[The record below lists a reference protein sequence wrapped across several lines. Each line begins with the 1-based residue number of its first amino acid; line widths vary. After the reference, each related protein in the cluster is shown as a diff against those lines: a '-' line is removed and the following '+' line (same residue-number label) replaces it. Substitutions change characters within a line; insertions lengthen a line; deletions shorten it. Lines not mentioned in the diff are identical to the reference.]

1 MSPSRRQQER
11 KAETRGELVEAAA
24 AVFTERGYHSASVQE
39 VAERAGFTTG
49 AIYGHFR
56 NKDDLFLAVFEQ
68 FALSR
73 VGELSETHD
82 AADPAFGSGA
92 RALADQWM
100 ARHEENSAFTLVAM
114 EFAVHAIRH
123 PALREALADRYA
135 AVRLAAA
142 RMLGQDAEAA
152 GVTLPM
158 PSLELATVLREL
170 GVGLALAK
178 LVDPDAVSSTLYGD
192 FVEELYRLLQQQ
204 SEVTQPKERR
214 ARDR

>member
-1 MSPSRRQQER
+1 MSPSRRQEQR
-11 KAETRGELVEAAA
+11 KAETRAELIEAAA
-24 AVFTERGYHSASVQE
+24 TVFTERGYHSASLQE
-39 VAERAGFTTG
+39 VAQRAGFTTG

-73 VGELSETHD
+73 VSELGEAHD
-82 AADPAFGSGA
+82 AADRAFGSGA

-100 ARHEENSAFTLVAM
+100 ARHEDNSAFTLVAM

-123 PALREALADRYA
+123 PPLREALADRYA
-135 AVRLAAA
+135 AVRLTAA
-142 RMLGQDAEAA
+142 RMLEQDAEAA

-158 PSLELATVLREL
+158 PALELATVLREL

-178 LVDPDAVSSTLYGD
+178 LVDPDAVSASLYGD
-192 FVEELYRLLQQQ
+192 FVGNLYRLLQQH
-204 SEVTQPKERR
+204 SEVTPAKEHH